1 MKLLGSSQLLP
12 NLYLQQPT
20 TTTLRDGSFVCCQV
34 VDVDRLFTNMETVCE
49 VSAALLHRLH
59 EAIAE
64 PDKEAVVIGNRRS
77 PFDLDRPN
85 PLPRCASDTSFP
97 SAGEVFIQAK
107 AALEDVYKIY
117 CYHHDDANTSLKS
130 YEKEDE
136 IKQHFTT
143 CVSTLK

>member
-85 PLPRCASDTSFP
+85 PLSRFASYTSFP
-97 SAGEVFIQAK
+97 LCRGSIHPG
-107 AALEDVYKIY
+107 
-117 CYHHDDANTSLKS
+117 KS
-130 YEKEDE
+130 SVGG
-136 IKQHFTT
+136 
-143 CVSTLK
+143 CVQDLLLPSR